1 MRICTSAQMQAI
13 DRRTIREYGIPGVVL
28 MERAGLA
35 VCRVILDRNPRPD
48 RAVVIAG
55 AGNNGGD
62 GFVVARELRNH
73 GIDVSVYL
81 LADPGRL
88 KGDALLNYRVIERL
102 GLDIRRVRSAAGLK
116 LGTGGSGTVIV
127 DALFGTGLTR
137 GVKGLH
143 LAAIRKI
150 NRSGIPVVAVDI
162 PSGLSTDTGRVLGDS
177 VRATDTVTF
186 GLPKRGHYLYP
197 GPLYT
202 GRLTVADIG
211 FPEESLSAEG
221 IRLRTLDVRDT
232 AGILPERPPHGHKGT
247 FGHLLVIAGSRGK
260 AGAAS
265 LAAVAALRSGCGL
278 VTVGVPEG
286 QISSITK
293 KRPELMTLPL
303 AENGEGAISSK
314 AIAEICLAAK
324 KASAVAIGPGISV
337 CGDTLKLVRDVLLKI
352 QKPIL
357 MDADAIN
364 CMMGDAVFLKRV
376 KHQIVLTPHP
386 AEFGRL
392 VNIETVDVQS
402 DRVAVVERFTRDIPH
417 VLVLKGAHTLIA
429 SGSDGIFMNMSG
441 NAGMATA
448 GSGDV
453 LTGVVGA
460 LLAAGMTPF
469 ESAAAGVNI
478 HGLAGDMAA
487 ELQSQRALMA
497 TDIIKN
503 LPAAFLA
510 VERTRA
516 GLYGFQA

>member
-1 MRICTSAQMQAI
+1 MIICNSAQMQAI
-13 DRRTIREYGIPGVVL
+13 DSRTINEYGIPGVVL

-35 VCRVILDRNPRPD
+35 VCRIILNRNPRPD
-48 RAVVIAG
+48 RAVIIAG
-55 AGNNGGD
+55 VGNNGGD

-73 GIDVSVYL
+73 GIDVRVYL
-81 LADPGRL
+81 LADPGKL
-88 KGDALLNYRVIERL
+88 KGDALLNYMVIERL
-102 GLDIRRVRSAAGLK
+102 GMDIRIFRSAAGLK
-116 LGTGGSGTVIV
+116 LGTGEAGTVIV
-127 DALFGTGLTR
+127 DAIFGTGLTR
-137 GVKGLH
+137 EVKGLY

-150 NRSGIPVVAVDI
+150 NQSGIPVVAVDI
-162 PSGLSTDTGRVLGDS
+162 PSGLSADTGRALGDS

-221 IRLRTLDVRDT
+221 IRLRTLDIRD
-232 AGILPERPPHGHKGT
+232 AAALLPERPPHGHKGT

-278 VTVGVPEG
+278 VTIGVPEG
-286 QISSITK
+286 QIASITRK
-293 KRPELMTLPL
+293 HPELMTLPL
-303 AENGEGAISSK
+303 TENSGGAISSK
-314 AIAEICLAAK
+314 AISEICLAAE

-337 CGDTLKLVRDVLLKI
+337 CGDTLTLVRDVLQKI
-352 QKPIL
+352 QKPMLI
-357 MDADAIN
+357 DADAIN
-364 CMMGDAVFLKRV
+364 CMMGDAGFLKRV
-376 KHQIVLTPHP
+376 KSRIVLTPHP

-392 VNIETVDVQS
+392 VNLETVDVQS
-402 DRVAVVERFTRDIPH
+402 DRVAVVERFIRDLPH

-429 SGSDGIFMNMSG
+429 SDSDGIFMNISG

-460 LLAAGMTPF
+460 MLAAGMAPF
-469 ESAAAGVNI
+469 EAAAAGVHI

-487 ELQSQRALMA
+487 EHQSQRSLMA
-497 TDIIKN
+497 TDIIKS

-510 VERTRA
+510 AERTRT
-516 GLYGFQA
+516 G